1 MQRAAAGAK
10 ARRVLA
16 LDLDGVL
23 YNHPRVA
30 RYVANRCVRYVA
42 EELRISMAEAEPL
55 NAMLYHEYGHTL
67 RGMNKMFRTRRTLQ
81 HFNSHVYDQD
91 TLGCIARHAKDP
103 AHVNRTHDAR
113 DALRRCQAGGVDVYV
128 FSNAPAVWCE
138 ATLDA
143 MGFLDRFV
151 PRTHVVSGDHGVS
164 KPACE
169 AYQAFAK
176 VAGIGSSGGR
186 DAVFV
191 DDTLRNLLPLLR
203 APSWIPVHYHCD
215 IEHQWL
221 PQRVLEERAGLRQVR
236 SLAEV
241 METVVFAEAAGA
253 PSR

>member
-1 MQRAAAGAK
+1 MQRTTAASAK
-10 ARRVLA
+10 RVLA

-30 RYVANRCVRYVA
+30 RYVVNRCVRYVA
-42 EELRISMAEAEPL
+42 EELRLSMAEAEPL

-67 RGMNKMFRTRRTLQ
+67 RGMNKVFGTRRTLQ
-81 HFNSHVYDQD
+81 HFNSRVYDPD
-91 TLGCIARHAKDP
+91 TLGCIARHARDP
-103 AHVNRTHDAR
+103 GHVHRTLDAR
-113 DALRRCQAGGVDVYV
+113 DALRRCHAAGVDVYV

-151 PRTHVVSGDHGVS
+151 PGAHVVAGDHEALEGAS
-164 KPACE
+164 KPASR

-186 DAVFV
+186 QAVFV
-191 DDTLRNLLPLLR
+191 DDTLRNLLPLLH
-203 APSWIPVHYHCD
+203 APSWMPVYYNCGP
-215 IEHQWL
+215 HQHL
-221 PQRVLEERAGLRQVR
+221 PHRLMEERAGLRQVR

-241 METVVFAEAAGA
+241 VDAVVLSEETAM
-253 PSR
+253 R